1 MNNRYRMGVIGG
13 GAMGS
18 AIVRGAIDAGVLDA
32 DRIVVAEP
40 DATKRAMF
48 EELGCAV
55 TDEARAA
62 SRAEQVVLAV
72 KPQVFPVVA
81 KALAPLRESTIV
93 ISIMAGL
100 TSDKIRA
107 ALGEHARIVR
117 TMPNTPCQHR
127 AGMTAIALGAGA
139 EPGDERFAAELFRA
153 IGRIVTVGEEM
164 MDAVTAVSGSGPAYV
179 FLLAEALEQAAEQVG
194 LDRHIARTL
203 ACQTVF
209 GAGVLLTAEN
219 APSADALRQAVTSPG
234 GTTAAALEV
243 MFEQELPQIIAEAVI
258 AARDR
263 GRELNQG

>member
-1 MNNRYRMGVIGG
+1 MGVIGG

-18 AIVRGAIDAGVLDA
+18 AIVRGAVDAGVLKPA
-32 DRIVVAEP
+32 EVVIAEP

-62 SRAEQVVLAV
+62 SRAEHIVLAV

-100 TSDKIRA
+100 LSEKIRT
-107 ALGEHARIVR
+107 ALGEQAHVIR

-127 AGMTAIALGAGA
+127 AGMTAIAVGAGA
-139 EPGDERFAAELFRA
+139 QPGDERFAAELFRA
-153 IGRIVTVGEEM
+153 IGRVVTVGEDM

-179 FLLAEALEQAAEQVG
+179 FLLAESLEQAAMQVG
-194 LDRHIARTL
+194 LDRHTARTL
-203 ACQTVF
+203 AYQTVH
-209 GAGVLLTAEN
+209 GAGVLLTADDAAN
-219 APSADALRQAVTSPG
+219 ADALRQAVTSPG

-243 MFEQELPQIIAEAVI
+243 MFEQELPQTIADAVI